1 MFVYV
6 NDLRTQHNKYTDVF
20 VPVYAQTIVKDAFAG
35 TPWQGDAAWT
45 PDQAEA
51 YRDLV
56 TKYITLASLRLL
68 AAVHTVDTTTIVAGS
83 PTERAD
89 IAERCIVARA
99 PFCTPPYLKAYHAL
113 LKQVILGNTEGGV
126 VLDQAALEAA
136 ALAGSDRPARG
147 PIANVAVGGEDATE
161 LVRLRAANAALQQKI
176 DRVPEVVE
184 DGAPTIP
191 LAQLKMFAA
200 MAAAA
205 AAQLQDSK
213 EPGAVVTATRTL
225 TGWDK
230 VNADVKTAIISGAL
244 PHVLKLSRANQEKLE
259 GDSHTADGSRK
270 IQLGQGASISLP
282 GGADDVV
289 TLTSL
294 HDSALWSGISAF
306 NRLFSMMASMP
317 EEECPRQKLADL
329 LDVWSEIWDSPR
341 STRYQKLTSVLA
353 FWRKYKA
360 TLGDGIWPQTLNSD
374 NRILRDNLFGPNP
387 RTCAKCKG
395 SGEASA
401 SGQHPTPSTSC
412 NAATPSSRGPANPS
426 PNKRKR
432 PNGSNSNNHPCK
444 SRLIKGAVC
453 ANPSACPF
461 THDGSCVACGGSCTS
476 TSACSSWDAH
486 ADKVNKRWGK
496 LIKKL
501 SA

>member
-99 PFCTPPYLKAYHAL
+99 PFCTPPYLKAYHVL

-191 LAQLKMFAA
+191 LSQLEMFGA
-200 MAAAA
+200 MTAAA

-213 EPGAVVTATRTL
+213 EPGAVVTAMRLAPSRVGTKSTL
-225 TGWDK
+225 MSK
-230 VNADVKTAIISGAL
+230 R
-244 PHVLKLSRANQEKLE
+244 LSSQV
-259 GDSHTADGSRK
+259 
-270 IQLGQGASISLP
+270 P
-282 GGADDVV
+282 
-289 TLTSL
+289 
-294 HDSALWSGISAF
+294 
-306 NRLFSMMASMP
+306 
-317 EEECPRQKLADL
+317 CPM
-329 LDVWSEIWDSPR
+329 
-341 STRYQKLTSVLA
+341 
-353 FWRKYKA
+353 
-360 TLGDGIWPQTLNSD
+360 
-374 NRILRDNLFGPNP
+374 
-387 RTCAKCKG
+387 
-395 SGEASA
+395 
-401 SGQHPTPSTSC
+401 
-412 NAATPSSRGPANPS
+412 
-426 PNKRKR
+426 
-432 PNGSNSNNHPCK
+432 
-444 SRLIKGAVC
+444 
-453 ANPSACPF
+453 
-461 THDGSCVACGGSCTS
+461 
-476 TSACSSWDAH
+476 CSSCPGPTKRSW
-486 ADKVNKRWGK
+486 KVTPTRRTARARSSSVREPPSHSLVELTMW
-496 LIKKL
+496 
-501 SA
+501 